1 MSNDVGISK
10 TDRGR
15 PVQTRAEH
23 ETVGA
28 AAIAAKMNGVDTRP
42 EESFI
47 DQLPDARRSICHRLV
62 GGLLRGHPDG
72 LQTYSILSI
81 DDPSLSSTA
90 HSRLRTI
97 GADEL
102 LQRIQ
107 PLPERCQ
114 HVAFLPFPASN
125 VILAAPIEAV
135 YGYDRFHLTGPVALL
150 NPEDTVYD
158 PHPVD
163 LVSLFQRE
171 GMVPNEQQADR
182 IADELA
188 ESVANLAFARLVAQ
202 SKAGGGPNS
211 TADHGSVFDLL
222 DELPGADPASA
233 LERLAIEGHPF
244 HPGAKI
250 RRGMTPAESLLYAPE
265 FTETI
270 DVRFVAV
277 TAEETLQARTGST
290 LTDLLYDRFPGLE
303 TAVDHAVPTE
313 YASEDYAVIPIHP
326 WQYYQV
332 IHERYAKQIAQHRVI
347 PLQEYTWPATPLLN
361 LRTVVPY
368 PVDSDSPPLL
378 HLKLAVD
385 VQLTNVVRTVSPQ
398 AVYNGPQVTDLLTTI
413 LELESFETFGI
424 LSEPAATCYHAPGG
438 PHPNGDEFDNARNLS
453 GLVRMNPYSH
463 PLVSDDALPVAV
475 ASLLA
480 TSPVTDR
487 PIICDVLDRFVT
499 NEATAG
505 TPKAFFE
512 AYVDVMVPEQ
522 LHLLSKYGIAL
533 ESHPQNS
540 SVVFTDG
547 QPMATLIRDLGGIRV
562 LDERLVQHDL
572 TLDAYPDSDLGAD
585 DPRDLYNKLYYALFQ
600 NQFTEL
606 IATLTEHTPL
616 DESYCWNYV
625 RARCRE
631 TFDALRSDAA
641 VPTERVDHD
650 ERALFEDP
658 TLHKALTAMRLQG
671 KRHEY
676 VTSWVS
682 NPLAR

>member
-1 MSNDVGISK
+1 MRNDVSTTNG
-10 TDRGR
+10 RR

-28 AAIAAKMNGVDTRP
+28 AAIAAKMNGVNSRL
-42 EESFI
+42 EETFI
-47 DQLPDARRSICHRLV
+47 NQLPGARRSICHRLV
-62 GGLLRGHPDG
+62 GGLLRGDPNG
-72 LQTYSILSI
+72 LQPYSILSI
-81 DDPSLSSTA
+81 DDPSLSDTD
-90 HSRLRTI
+90 HSQLRTI
-97 GADEL
+97 GANEL
-102 LQRIQ
+102 LRRIQ
-107 PLPERCQ
+107 PLPKRCRQ
-114 HVAFLPFPASN
+114 VAFLPFPASDA
-125 VILAAPIEAV
+125 ILAAPIEAV

-150 NPEDTVYD
+150 ILEDTVYD

-171 GMVPNEQQADR
+171 GMFPDEQQAER
-182 IADELA
+182 ITDELA

-202 SKAGGGPNS
+202 SKMGGEPNS
-211 TADHGSVFDLL
+211 TAGHGSVFDVL

-303 TAVDHAVPTE
+303 TAVDHAIPTK

-326 WQYYQV
+326 WQYYHV
-332 IHERYAKQIAQHRVI
+332 VHERYAKQIAQHRVV

-368 PVDSDSPPLL
+368 PVDSGSPPLP

-398 AVYNGPQVTDLLTTI
+398 AVYNGPRVTDLLATI
-413 LELESFETFGI
+413 LERESFDTFGV
-424 LSEPAATCYHAPGG
+424 LSEPASTCYHAPGG
-438 PHPNGDEFDNARNLS
+438 PHPDGDEFDNARNLS
-453 GLVRMNPYSH
+453 SLVRMNPYSH

-480 TSPVTDR
+480 TSPVTDQ
-487 PIICDVLDRFVT
+487 PIICDILDQFMT
-499 NEATAG
+499 NEATPG
-505 TPKAFFE
+505 TPEAFFE
-512 AYVDVMVPEQ
+512 AYVDVVVPEQ
-522 LHLLSKYGIAL
+522 LHLLGKYGIAL

-540 SVVFTDG
+540 YVIFADG

-562 LDERLVQHDL
+562 LDERLVEYDL
-572 TLDAYPDSDLGAD
+572 RLDTYPDSDLDAD

-606 IATLTEHTPL
+606 IGTLTEHTTL

-625 RARCRE
+625 QAQCRK
-631 TFDALRSDAA
+631 TFDTLRSDAA
-641 VPTERVDHD
+641 VPTERINHD